1 MIWHWLLYLAAVVG
15 CAVFYTA
22 YQQWFSWFAL
32 MAVLFLP
39 VVSLLV
45 SLPGMLLLRLRGT
58 QSVKVSKGEKV
69 SATFEEKSW
78 LPAPPCRY
86 RIRVTR
92 ATTGESW
99 SLKKGELLPTDH
111 CGTLICRP
119 ERAGVYDYLGLFQ
132 LRIQENTPIA
142 VVVYPEPVTVQFIPE
157 LERYTSS
164 AWRPKVG
171 GGFSE
176 NHELRLYRPG
186 DKLNQIHWKLSAKTG
201 EMIVRE
207 PMEPLDER
215 MFIEMELR
223 GTSRELDQK
232 FGKLLWMSSHLLQL
246 GFAHELRVLTGRGIQ
261 RLSVANQKE
270 LEHNLEFLLGEPQAP
285 EGASLE
291 SISASWRYRIEG
303 GQANG

>member
-1 MIWHWLLYLAAVVG
+1 MIWHWLLYLGAVAG
-15 CAVFYTA
+15 CTAFFIA
-22 YQQWFSWFAL
+22 YQQWFSWFTL

-58 QSVKVSKGEKV
+58 QSVTVSRGERLSV
-69 SATFEEKSW
+69 AFEEKSR

-99 SLKKGELLPTDH
+99 SLKKGEPLPTDH

-119 ERAGVYDYLGLFQ
+119 ERAGVYDYLGLFR

-142 VVVYPEPVTVQFIPE
+142 VVVYPMPVTVNYIPE

-164 AWRPKVG
+164 AWRPKIG

-201 EMIVRE
+201 DMIVRE

-215 MFIEMELR
+215 IFVEMELR

-232 FGKLLWMSSHLLQL
+232 FGKLLWMSNHLLQL
-246 GFAHELRVLTGRGIQ
+246 GFPHELRVLTGQGIQ
-261 RLSVANQKE
+261 RLGVANQKE

-285 EGASLE
+285 EGAALE
-291 SISASWRYRIEG
+291 PISASWRYRIEG